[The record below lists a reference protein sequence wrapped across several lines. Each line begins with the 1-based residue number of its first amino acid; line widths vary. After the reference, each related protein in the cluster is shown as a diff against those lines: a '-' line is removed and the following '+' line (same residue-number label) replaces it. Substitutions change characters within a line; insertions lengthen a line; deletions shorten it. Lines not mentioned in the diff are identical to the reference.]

1 MLFHRILVPVDGS
14 PGSMKALE
22 KAVELQK
29 LSDAELF
36 VLCVFKHHSLFEAS
50 LSMVRTSDVQ
60 FPDEALYEHATHV
73 AERAKEKAQELGAPN
88 VRGFVKGGRPSKAIV
103 KFARKNDVDL
113 IVMGSRGHSGEVDGY
128 FLGSVSQRV
137 ASHSK
142 CPVLLV

>member
-1 MLFHRILVPVDGS
+1 MSFQRILVPVDGS
-14 PGSMKALE
+14 PGSVSALE

-29 LSDAELF
+29 LMDAELF

-50 LSMVRTSDVQ
+50 LSMVRTSDVR
-60 FPDEALYEHATHV
+60 FPDDALYEHATNV
-73 AERAKEKAQELGAPN
+73 AERAKEQAKELGAPN

-137 ASHSK
+137 ASGSR